1 MFQFDRGIDHRFVDR
16 LNAEYERG
24 GWWRAVAS
32 DPDLFIAIRGGY
44 LNVYWNGNSLL
55 KLSLDGDRLLGQV
68 HYKYLLRPDVPSPYV
83 PVDDGAVRLGDAS
96 SLFQADLSDLAAL
109 KKAAALYAGDEKAGV
124 HRIIQSNSNVLDA
137 EVAFGLEDRTTRRLD
152 FAALRSSV
160 DGAEVVFFESK
171 QFSNPELRAAENIP
185 APVVEQIAGYKE
197 LIAKHDAA
205 LRQSYRAVC
214 SNLAALLGVR
224 DRYAASLDLM
234 QRIASGEKVLRIN
247 PAVWLVVFGYDSDQ
261 WGGPIWKPHKDK
273 LDKHL
278 PGHVLYK
285 GSPKGFTRG
294 ISSAVA

>member
-1 MFQFDRGIDHRFVDR
+1 MFQFDRGIDRRFVDR

-55 KLSLDGDRLLGQV
+55 KLSMDGDRLLGQV
-68 HYKYLLRPDVPSPYV
+68 HYKYLLRPDLPSPYV

-96 SLFQADLSDLAAL
+96 RLLQTDLSDLAAL

-124 HRIIQSNSNVLDA
+124 HRIIQSNPNVLDA
-137 EVAFGLEDRTTRRLD
+137 EIAFGLEDRTTRRID
-152 FAALRSSV
+152 FATLRPSA
-160 DGAEVVFFESK
+160 DAAEVVFFEAK
-171 QFSNPELRAAENIP
+171 QFSNPELRAAEDSP
-185 APVVEQIAGYKE
+185 APVVGQIAGYKD

-205 LRQSYRAVC
+205 LVQSYRTVC
-214 SNLAALLGVR
+214 GNLTALLGVR

-234 QRIASGEKVLRIN
+234 LRIASGETALRIN
-247 PAVWLVVFGYDSDQ
+247 PAVSLVVFGYDSDQ
-261 WGGPIWKPHKDK
+261 WAGPVWNRHKEK
-273 LDKHL
+273 LDRHL
-278 PGHVLYK
+278 SGHVLYK

-294 ISSAVA
+294 ISSAAE